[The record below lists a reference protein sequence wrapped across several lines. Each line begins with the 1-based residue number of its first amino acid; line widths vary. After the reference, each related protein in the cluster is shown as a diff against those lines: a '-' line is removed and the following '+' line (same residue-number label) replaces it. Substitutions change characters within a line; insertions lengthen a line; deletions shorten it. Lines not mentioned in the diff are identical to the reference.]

1 MKRGN
6 GRTGSGS
13 GSRSRGRAGARL
25 LAASAL
31 LPVAAALLAGCR
43 GAGPYGYAPKYT
55 RTSEEE
61 VQGAGAR
68 EYDPV
73 MYARE
78 PETWRKS
85 KTALF
90 GVVTGRA
97 PGPGG
102 AAYLTVSV
110 RKLETRNLCSNA
122 NDESS
127 CRVTVSDRD
136 FGIVHVLAALR
147 PDDDLGER
155 SVGVGS
161 LLRTVGTFGQDID
174 PADGAPVMR
183 ASFYR
188 HWPRYFFVT
197 RASADL
203 MRQ

>member
-1 MKRGN
+1 M
-6 GRTGSGS
+6 S
-13 GSRSRGRAGARL
+13 SRSSNVRI
-25 LAASAL
+25 LAFVSAL
-31 LPVAAALLAGCR
+31 ASLGAIAGCR
-43 GAGPYGYAPKYT
+43 SAGPYGYAAQYAP
-55 RTSEEE
+55 TSDEKSAVE
-61 VQGAGAR
+61 GAR

-78 PETWRKS
+78 ADAWRKS
-85 KTALF
+85 KVVLF
-90 GVVTGRA
+90 GVVTSRA

-102 AAYLTVSV
+102 AAYLTVKV

-122 NDESS
+122 NDEDT

-136 FGIVHVLAALR
+136 FGVVHVLVKLR
-147 PDDDLGER
+147 PEDDMGEH
-155 SVGVGS
+155 STSVGS
-161 LLRTVGTFGQDID
+161 LVRAVGMFGEDVD
-174 PADGAPVMR
+174 PADGAPIMR

>member
-1 MKRGN
+1 M
-6 GRTGSGS
+6 S
-13 GSRSRGRAGARL
+13 SRSSKVRTSAIAFLGAL
-25 LAASAL
+25 SAVVSLAAIG
-31 LPVAAALLAGCR
+31 GCR
-43 GAGPYGYAPKYT
+43 SAGPYGYAAQYAP
-55 RTSEEE
+55 TSAEKSATE
-61 VQGAGAR
+61 GAR

-78 PETWRKS
+78 ADAWRKA
-85 KTALF
+85 KVVLF
-90 GVVTGRA
+90 GVVTSRA

-102 AAYLTVSV
+102 AAYLTVKV

-122 NDESS
+122 NDEDS

-136 FGIVHVLAALR
+136 FGVVHVLVKLR
-147 PDDDLGER
+147 PEDDMGEH
-155 SVGVGS
+155 STSVGS
-161 LLRTVGTFGQDID
+161 LVRAVGMFGEDVD
-174 PADGAPVMR
+174 PADGAPIMR

>member
-1 MKRGN
+1 MR
-6 GRTGSGS
+6 GSG
-13 GSRSRGRAGARL
+13 RSRCVGW
-25 LAASAL
+25 SAL
-31 LPVAAALLAGCR
+31 LALLVSVAGCR
-43 GAGPYGYAPKYT
+43 GAGPYGYAAQYAP
-55 RTSEEE
+55 TSDE
-61 VQGAGAR
+61 QSATTGTR

-78 PETWRKS
+78 PEAWRKS
-85 KTALF
+85 KTAIF
-90 GVVTGRA
+90 GIVTGRA

-102 AAYLTVSV
+102 AAYLTMSV
-110 RKLETRNLCSNA
+110 RKLATRNLCTNA
-122 NDESS
+122 NDEDT

-147 PDDDLGER
+147 PDDDMGEH

-161 LLRTVGTFGQDID
+161 LVRTMGTFGEDVD

-188 HWPRYFFVT
+188 HWPRYFYVT
-197 RASADL
+197 RSSADL